1 MWTMPRAGARIARST
16 TPCGGR
22 APAAFPPRPWCRCS
36 RRSGERAAPARRL
49 TTAAEPGGT
58 AYDAGPLGGAA
69 TPTCSRC
76 CAHTMPAAKCPGGG
90 TVTLYDVRRHVDEL
104 TRPGVDQRHADR
116 VLRCGLPPHVEVA

>member
-36 RRSGERAAPARRL
+36 GRSGERAAPARRL
-49 TTAAEPGGT
+49 TTPAEPGGT

-69 TPTCSRC
+69 TTSRVRLHVHLGTPGLSRSEE
-76 CAHTMPAAKCPGGG
+76 HTS
-90 TVTLYDVRRHVDEL
+90 EL
-104 TRPGVDQRHADR
+104 QSRENLV
-116 VLRCGLPPHVEVA
+116 